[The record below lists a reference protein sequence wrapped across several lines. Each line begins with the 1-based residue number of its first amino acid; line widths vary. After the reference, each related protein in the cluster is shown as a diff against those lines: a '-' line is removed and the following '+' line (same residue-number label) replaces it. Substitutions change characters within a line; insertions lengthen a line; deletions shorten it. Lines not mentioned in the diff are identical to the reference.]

1 MEFTDTVESILKRKG
16 EAVWFVEP
24 EALVYDAV
32 RFMAEK
38 NVGALLVM
46 NAGNLVGVISE
57 RDYTRK
63 VILQDRSSR
72 QTQVNEIMTPHLVTC
87 AQSCTLEE
95 AMSLMTRN
103 DVRHLPVIEDG
114 HVVGVVSM
122 GDLVEMIIAHHPS
135 GEHATSS
142 SAVATQGSDR

>member
-46 NAGNLVGVISE
+46 SAGNLVGVISE

-87 AQSCTLEE
+87 APTCTLEE

-103 DVRHLPVIEDG
+103 EVRHLPIIEDG

-122 GDLVEMIIAHHPS
+122 GDLVEVIIAHHHPS
-135 GEHATSS
+135 DEHETS
-142 SAVATQGSDR
+142 VPATQGSDR